1 MSRHRV
7 PINLYDVAADVVREA
22 GFIIRQPEE
31 VRREVDA
38 WDESPPVEQAGAAAT
53 DLRHLPWC
61 SIDNDDSRDLD
72 QVQCAERLDDECIR
86 LLVGIADVD
95 AYVTRASATDR
106 FAAHNATSVYTGVR
120 TFPMLPDELSE
131 GMTSLLPGT
140 DRLAVVIGLT
150 LDGNGS
156 VVASEAWRALVRNH
170 AKLVYEPIGAWL
182 ERGGT
187 PPPSVEEVPGLAE
200 QVLLQYEATERLER
214 YREASGAL
222 DLETIEAR
230 PVSRNGKI
238 VDLVVREENP
248 ARELIENLMVAA
260 NSAAA
265 EYLRAR
271 GVPTIQ
277 RVVREPER
285 WPQIVRIADRY
296 GVTLPDAP
304 DSHALTAFLHAQRH
318 ADPVRFP
325 DLSLSIVKLLGAAE
339 YDVVLP
345 EEATP
350 SHFGLALRGYSRS
363 TAPNRRYVD
372 LVTQRMLKAAI
383 AGEKQPYDLQEL
395 EAVIDRCR
403 QMEREARKVER
414 RVRKMGAAILLGDR
428 IGDTFRAIVTGASS
442 KGTYVRLIS
451 PPAEGRVIKGWEG
464 MDVGEK
470 VHVRLV
476 GTDPERGFI
485 DFEGT

>member
-1 MSRHRV
+1 MSRHRT
-7 PINLYDVAADVVREA
+7 PINLYDTAADVVRDS
-22 GFIIRQPEE
+22 GFIVREPEE
-31 VRREVDA
+31 VRREI
-38 WDESPPVEQAGAAAT
+38 DEWEDRPIDRSMGAGVT

-72 QVQCAERLDDECIR
+72 QVQCAEALDGGCIK
-86 LLVGIADVD
+86 LFVGIADVD
-95 AYVTRASATDR
+95 AWVAKGSETDR

-150 LDGNGS
+150 LDATGS
-156 VVASEAWRALVRNH
+156 VVECEASRGLVRNH
-170 AKLVYEPIGAWL
+170 AKLVYEPVGAWL

-200 QVLLQYEATERLER
+200 QVRLQYEATERLER

-265 EYLRAR
+265 EYLRSR

-285 WPQIVRIADRY
+285 WPQIVRIARSY
-296 GVTLPDAP
+296 GTDLPDLP
-304 DSHALTAFLHAQRH
+304 DSHALTAFLHAQRK
-318 ADPVRFP
+318 ADPMRFP

-345 EEATP
+345 DEATP

-383 AGEKQPYDLQEL
+383 AGAAQPYSLEEL
-395 EAVIDRCR
+395 EAVIDHCR

-414 RVRKMGAAILLGDR
+414 RVRKMGAAILLGER
-428 IGDTFRAIVTGASS
+428 IGDSFRAIVTGASS
-442 KGTYVRLIS
+442 KGTYVRLLA
-451 PPAEGRVIKGWEG
+451 PPAEGRVVRGFDG
-464 MDVGEK
+464 MNVGEK
-470 VHVRLV
+470 VRVRLI

-485 DFEGT
+485 DFEGE

>member
-1 MSRHRV
+1 MSRNRT
-7 PINLYDVAADVVREA
+7 PINLYDIAADVVREA
-22 GFIIRQPEE
+22 GFIVKQSED
-31 VRREVDA
+31 VRREIEAWEDA
-38 WDESPPVEQAGAAAT
+38 ENGRTKDDGLT
-53 DLRHLPWC
+53 DLRHLLWC

-72 QVQCAERLDDECIR
+72 QVQCAEQLDDECIR

-95 AYVTRASATDR
+95 AWVTRKSATDR
-106 FAAHNATSVYTGVR
+106 LAAHNATSVYTGVR

-140 DRLAVVIGLT
+140 DRIAVVIGLT
-150 LDGNGS
+150 LDREGN
-156 VVASEAWRALVRNH
+156 VVESEAWRALVRNH

-187 PPPSVEEVPGLAE
+187 PPPSVEEVDGLAE

-214 YREASGAL
+214 YRDASGAL

-230 PVSRNGKI
+230 PVARNGKI

-271 GVPTIQ
+271 GVPVIQ

-285 WPQIVRIADRY
+285 WPQIVRIAKSH
-296 GVTLPDAP
+296 GESLPDEP
-304 DSHALTAFLHAQRH
+304 DSRALTAFLHKQRR

-345 EEATP
+345 DEATP
-350 SHFGLALRGYSRS
+350 THFGLAIRGYSRS

-372 LVTQRMLKAAI
+372 LVTQRMLKAAVTGASQPYELEELEGVI
-383 AGEKQPYDLQEL
+383 DHCREMEKQ
-395 EAVIDRCR
+395 
-403 QMEREARKVER
+403 ARKVER
-414 RVRKMGAAILLGDR
+414 LVRKMGAAILLQER
-428 IGDTFRAIVTGASS
+428 IGDTFRGIVTGASP
-442 KGTYVRLIS
+442 KGTYVRLLS
-451 PPAEGRVIKGWEG
+451 PPAEGRVIRDFEG

-470 VHVRLV
+470 VRVRLV
-476 GTDPERGFI
+476 GTNPERGFI
-485 DFEGT
+485 DFEGV

>member
-7 PINLYDVAADVVREA
+7 PINLYDIAADVVREA
-22 GFIIRQPEE
+22 GFITREPEE
-31 VRREVDA
+31 VRREIEA
-38 WDESPPVEQAGAAAT
+38 WQEAPADRGPRADVI
-53 DLRHLPWC
+53 DMRKLPWC

-72 QVQCAERLDDECIR
+72 QVQCAERLDDDAIR

-95 AYVTRASATDR
+95 EWVTRGSATDR
-106 FAAHNATSVYTGVR
+106 LAAHNATSVYTGVR

-131 GMTSLLPGT
+131 GMTSLLPGV
-140 DRLAVVIGLT
+140 DRIAVVISLT
-150 LDGNGS
+150 LDRQGI
-156 VVASEAWRALVRNH
+156 VIDCQASRALVRNH
-170 AKLVYEPIGAWL
+170 AKLVYETIGAWL

-187 PPPSVEEVPGLAE
+187 PPPSVEEVDGLAE

-260 NSAAA
+260 NSAAS
-265 EYLRAR
+265 EYLRSR
-271 GVPTIQ
+271 GMPVIQ

-285 WPQIVRIADRY
+285 WPQIMSIASRH
-296 GVTLPDAP
+296 GTTLPDAP
-304 DSHALTAFLHAQRH
+304 DSHALTAFLDARRR

-345 EEATP
+345 DEATP

-372 LVTQRMLKAAI
+372 LVTQRMLKAAS
-383 AGEKQPYDLQEL
+383 AGQPQPYTLAEL
-395 EAVIDRCR
+395 ETVIERCR
-403 QMEREARKVER
+403 TMEREARKVER
-414 RVRKMGAAILLGDR
+414 RVRKMGAAILLAER
-428 IGDTFRAIVTGASS
+428 IGDTFRAIVTGASA

-451 PPAEGRVIKGWEG
+451 PPAEGRVVRNFDG

-470 VHVRLV
+470 VHVRLLD
-476 GTDPERGFI
+476 TDPARGFI
-485 DFEGT
+485 DFEGV